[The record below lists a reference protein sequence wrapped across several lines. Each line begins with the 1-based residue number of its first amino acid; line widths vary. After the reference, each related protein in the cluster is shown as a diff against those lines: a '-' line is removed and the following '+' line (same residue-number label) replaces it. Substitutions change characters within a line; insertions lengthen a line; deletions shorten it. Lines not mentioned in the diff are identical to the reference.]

1 MRVSKNIIRAMSLFV
16 ASKKELRFYLRSIN
30 FELHLD
36 KTILAA
42 SDGTVLLSLK
52 LDEPNDHEDN
62 FMIEPHW
69 FDSVKSDFYDI
80 HKEDDGRVCIAAPN
94 IKVYAPQNDVTY
106 CDYRIII
113 PKIAEENPPHQYFDP
128 ERSSLFKKAAKLLG
142 GNVYPLIHS
151 NGLVDLGLPNCV
163 GVQAA
168 LRCDGVESVFLDGRG
183 PDWLLD
189 TVRTQACKPKKEE
202 LIAA

>member
-62 FMIEPHW
+62 FMIEPH
-69 FDSVKSDFYDI
+69 
-80 HKEDDGRVCIAAPN
+80 
-94 IKVYAPQNDVTY
+94 
-106 CDYRIII
+106 
-113 PKIAEENPPHQYFDP
+113 
-128 ERSSLFKKAAKLLG
+128 SL
-142 GNVYPLIHS
+142 
-151 NGLVDLGLPNCV
+151 
-163 GVQAA
+163 
-168 LRCDGVESVFLDGRG
+168 
-183 PDWLLD
+183 
-189 TVRTQACKPKKEE
+189 
-202 LIAA
+202 